1 MIAVGSLVVGI
12 GRNEDVLRDA
22 HVRPRKR
29 FGNEHGVPRLQ
40 DPRLLDSDI
49 ERGNRDAREACQHYR
64 AFLGDVARPA
74 RTINGESYGASRL
87 DHCLHFQQAA
97 LASARAGAAD
107 RHKPETAN
115 YPRDVFAIAAEAG
128 EHSDTAIA
136 EQPGR
141 WKNAAVP
148 EGVNAGSNA
157 VEAANGAF
165 FKRDGHSQRA
175 ADEAHYNRRDPGN
188 QADLQALQQA
198 EIELASVFGCNGL
211 IGHARILTCDQHS
224 TSPST

>member
-1 MIAVGSLVVGI
+1 MMTVERRIVGI
-12 GRNEDVLRDA
+12 WRNENVFRHS
-22 HVRPRKR
+22 HVGARKR
-29 FGNEHGVPRLQ
+29 FGNEHSVPGFQ
-40 DPRLLDSDI
+40 DPRLFDSDI
-49 ERGNRDAREACQHYR
+49 ERRDRNPGEPRQHHR
-64 AFLGDVARPA
+64 ALLGDVARPA
-74 RTINGESYGASRL
+74 RTINGESYSASSLYHR
-87 DHCLHFQQAA
+87 LHFQQAA
-97 LASARAGAAD
+97 LASARAGAAH
-107 RHKPETAN
+107 RHKPEAAN
-115 YPRDVFAIAAEAG
+115 YPRDVFAIAAETG
-128 EHSDTAIA
+128 EHSDTTIA

-175 ADEAHYNRRDPGN
+175 TDDANYDRRDPRN

-198 EIELASVFGCNGL
+198 EIEFASVFGCNGL